1 MYVRTSYVYQ
11 TALVFLFFFV
21 GGVTPLPSR
30 YRSPAFGF
38 NLIIF
43 CYFIGRSDKLVYK
56 LQTCNNF
63 NSGRPNS
70 RQIYGERDSLRGPS
84 SLAHWQHNAV
94 VSCGILRT
102 SCRLSTKVPSVS
114 YSTTYMAQSVGSPT
128 FVKTF
133 CHTHALQLFCITP
146 LTAPSSLVFLAF
158 PAFPFSPAVFHFC

>member
-1 MYVRTSYVYQ
+1 MSTYTYAETQRAELRLWCFWWVESRLQ
-11 TALVFLFFFV
+11 THA
-21 GGVTPLPSR
+21 TT
-30 YRSPAFGF
+30 AFSF

-63 NSGRPNS
+63 NSCWPKRQNS
-70 RQIYGERDSLRGPS
+70 KCSETSEQRKEIKRERDSLRGQN

-114 YSTTYMAQSVGSPT
+114 FSNCMCVCVCVCMAQPVSSPT
-128 FVKTF
+128 FVKLF

-146 LTAPSSLVFLAF
+146 
-158 PAFPFSPAVFHFC
+158 